1 MPSAAADFPVV
12 DLHGDFFNLI
22 PSRFPPVDLFERIAS
37 GRDTEVAE
45 IENATNPRIR
55 AEGRLTAESPYAVDE
70 RPPKLQNWNLA
81 PFSYPNPEGSVLF
94 DRTVQCLELS
104 GDVQTALAVSVA
116 KRERFLRRTSESP
129 IGLDMRM
136 LKRAVKGRFMDAR
149 VAMTSL
155 DESRLRELGESI
167 FRAAREAQCDGV
179 MFHTRERPS
188 GIRIVVLNANVLE
201 RAIQC
206 EHYRFQWNGNRVSKI
221 YTFDNTAPTL
231 DNWIDPEDLKG
242 ERDLF
247 AA

>member
-1 MPSAAADFPVV
+1 MPNAAADFPVV

-22 PSRFPPVDLFERIAS
+22 PSRSPSVDLFERIAS

-104 GDVQTALAVSVA
+104 GDIQTALAASVA
-116 KRERFLRRTSESP
+116 KRERFLRRTCEGP

-136 LKRAVKGRFMDAR
+136 LKRAVMVGSWTPGWRRPPWTGAG
-149 VAMTSL
+149 SGNL
-155 DESRLRELGESI
+155 GSRYFEPPGKRN
-167 FRAAREAQCDGV
+167 V
-179 MFHTRERPS
+179 M
-188 GIRIVVLNANVLE
+188 A
-201 RAIQC
+201 
-206 EHYRFQWNGNRVSKI
+206 
-221 YTFDNTAPTL
+221 
-231 DNWIDPEDLKG
+231 
-242 ERDLF
+242 
-247 AA
+247 

>member
-1 MPSAAADFPVV
+1 MPNAAADFPVV
-12 DLHGDFFNLI
+12 DLQGDFFNLI

-55 AEGRLTAESPYAVDE
+55 AEGRLTAGSPYAVDE

-104 GDVQTALAVSVA
+104 GDIQTALAVSVA
-116 KRERFLRRTSESP
+116 KRELFLRRTNVGP

-136 LKRAVKGRFMDAR
+136 LKRAVNGRFMDVREAT
-149 VAMTSL
+149 TSMNG
-155 DESRLRELGESI
+155 SRLRALGEAIYPLAKES
-167 FRAAREAQCDGV
+167 QCDGV
-179 MFHTRERPS
+179 VFHTQERPS
-188 GIRIVVLNANVLE
+188 GSRIVVLNASVLE

-206 EHYRFQWNGNRVSKI
+206 EHYRFQWNGSRISKI
-221 YTFDNTAPTL
+221 YTFDNTAPTM
-231 DNWIDPEDLKG
+231 DNWIDPEELKD
-242 ERDLF
+242 ERNLF